1 MLLSCRGVS
10 TACFLAD
17 AWHAAGANTI
27 GTLNS
32 CARRAK
38 MDTQLD
44 RHCIE
49 VLHSK
54 LAKGFLRKIVAF
66 SEDRSFGRM
75 STTILTEYSRMAN
88 KYQRVTNALI
98 TK

>member
-1 MLLSCRGVS
+1 MLLSCGGIP
-10 TACFLAD
+10 TARFLAD
-17 AWHAAGANTI
+17 AWHAAGANTV

-44 RHCIE
+44 RHCID

-54 LAKGFLRKIVAF
+54 SVKDFLRKIAAF
-66 SEDRSFGRM
+66 SQDRGFGRV
-75 STTILTEYSRMAN
+75 STTILTAFADA
-88 KYQRVTNALI
+88 Q
-98 TK
+98 